1 MSRVRRFAF
10 GLLVSAFGTVA
21 SPAFAVGEGRIHGTI
36 TGEDGRPLSGVAIL
50 VTTPERTNFELEE
63 TTDAKGAYA
72 LTIRDASLV
81 YTYRFSKPGYQ
92 TLEHVEKIP
101 MHTNSKRDFTL
112 KTERAVGAATGV
124 FNEGAVAAQAK
135 DYTTAEAKFK
145 EAVALDPALAA
156 GWSAL
161 AAIYL
166 EQGKSA
172 DAAAMADKAVELAP
186 EVARHQ
192 HLRYEAWRLAGNA
205 EKAAEAKA
213 AFESLDPKGM
223 VIPLVNQGI
232 EAFNQGD
239 IAAATK
245 ALEQAIA
252 LDDTNIKGLFTLGLC
267 YVNANDPEKAKAT
280 FQRYLDLAPA
290 DDPDMATAKEM
301 VSYL

>member
-1 MSRVRRFAF
+1 MSRTRILAF
-10 GLLVSAFGTVA
+10 GLLVAALAGAA
-21 SPAFAVGEGRIHGTI
+21 SPSLAVGEGRILGTVV
-36 TGEDGRPLSGVAIL
+36 GEDGQPLSGVVIL
-50 VTTPERTNFELEE
+50 VTTPERETFQLEE

-92 TLEHVEKIP
+92 TLEHVERIP

-112 KTERAVGAATGV
+112 KAERASGAATGV
-124 FNEGAVAAQAK
+124 FNEGAIAAQAK
-135 DYTTAEAKFK
+135 DYATAEAKFK

-166 EQGKSA
+166 EQEKFA
-172 DAAAMADKAVELAP
+172 DAAAMADKATELAP
-186 EVARHQ
+186 GVARNQ
-192 HLRYEAWRLAGNA
+192 HLRYEAWRLVGNA

-213 AFESLDPKGM
+213 AFEKLDPKGM
-223 VIPLVNQGI
+223 VIPLVNEGI
-232 EAFNQGD
+232 EAFNNGD
-239 IAAATK
+239 IPAATR

-267 YVNANDPEKAKAT
+267 YVNANEPAKAKAA
-280 FQRYLDLAPA
+280 FQRYLELAPA
-290 DDPDMATAKEM
+290 DDADMATAKEM
-301 VSYL
+301 VAYL